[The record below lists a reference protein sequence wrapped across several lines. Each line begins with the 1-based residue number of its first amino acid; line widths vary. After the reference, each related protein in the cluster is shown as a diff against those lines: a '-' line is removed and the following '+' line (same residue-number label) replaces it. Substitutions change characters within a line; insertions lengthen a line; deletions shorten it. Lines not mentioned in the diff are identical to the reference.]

1 VTAALSFAAT
11 LAARTLDV
19 SIDLAA
25 GQTLAILGP
34 NGAGKSSLLNIIA
47 GLLRPDTGHATLAD
61 RTLFRLG
68 GAPGANPDPALPA
81 ASDPTA
87 GDLPAG
93 SRWLPPHR
101 RGVSLLAQQ
110 PLLFPHLTVL
120 DNVAFGPRSSGQS
133 RRQSR
138 ATATHWLGEVDAL
151 DLADRKPAQLSGGQA
166 QRIAV
171 ARALASHPA
180 LLLLDEPLAALDVG
194 VAQDVRRMLRR
205 VLAGRTVIFVTH
217 DILDAL
223 TLADRV
229 VVIHNGTIVEQG
241 PTREVLRRPR
251 TGFTAELTGL
261 NLLTGAGTS
270 ATPNAVERTGTTA
283 GLRLADG
290 TMLTATRGA
299 GDGILT
305 ATRGAGD
312 GTSTATAAFATAT
325 SDPTSAPA
333 ATAIP
338 ASGAATALAVSPSA
352 VRISLERPTAST
364 TNVVAATIRDLDPHG
379 DLVRVH
385 SALLAADVPASL
397 VVDLDLRPGLRV
409 YFSFEQAAATIY
421 PL

>member
-1 VTAALSFAAT
+1 MTTVPVPPAALSFAAT

-19 SIDLAA
+19 AIDLAA

-34 NGAGKSSLLNIIA
+34 NGAGKSSLLDIVA
-47 GLLRPDTGHATLAD
+47 GLLRPDTGHAMLAG

-68 GAPGANPDPALPA
+68 DQPADPGADSADPSGAASADPADPA
-81 ASDPTA
+81 SAATLA
-87 GDLPAG
+87 AG

-120 DNVAFGPRSSGQS
+120 DNVAFGPRSAGQS

-138 ATATHWLGEVDAL
+138 ATAAHWLEEVDAL

-171 ARALASHPA
+171 ARALASAPA

-217 DILDAL
+217 DILDAF

-229 VVIHNGTIVEQG
+229 LVVHNGTIVEQG
-241 PTREVLRRPR
+241 PTRDVLRRPR
-251 TGFTAELTGL
+251 TGFTAELAGL
-261 NLLTGAGTS
+261 NLLTGVGTAAGLQLDD
-270 ATPNAVERTGTTA
+270 GTT
-283 GLRLADG
+283 
-290 TMLTATRGA
+290 LTAAGGA
-299 GDGILT
+299 PP
-305 ATRGAGD
+305 AR
-312 GTSTATAAFATAT
+312 AA
-325 SDPTSAPA
+325 
-333 ATAIP
+333 
-338 ASGAATALAVSPSA
+338 ALAVSPSA
-352 VRISLERPTAST
+352 VAVSLARPPAGIS
-364 TNVVAATIRDLDPHG
+364 NVVAATIRDLDPHG

-397 VVDLDLRPGLRV
+397 AVDLDLRPGLPV
-409 YFSFEQAAATIY
+409 YFSFDPADATIY

>member
-1 VTAALSFAAT
+1 VTAAGSANLQSDVGPPAALSFAAT

-34 NGAGKSSLLNIIA
+34 NGAGKSSLLSIIA

-68 GAPGANPDPALPA
+68 GPA
-81 ASDPTA
+81 AA
-87 GDLPAG
+87 

-110 PLLFPHLTVL
+110 PLLFPHLSVL
-120 DNVAFGPRSSGQS
+120 DNVAFGPRSGAQS

-171 ARALASHPA
+171 ARALASDPA

-205 VLAGRTVIFVTH
+205 VLAGRTVILVTH

-229 VVIHNGTIVEQG
+229 VVVHNGTIVEQG
-241 PTREVLRRPR
+241 PTRDVLQRPR
-251 TGFTAELTGL
+251 TRFTAELAAL
-261 NLLTGAGTS
+261 NLLTGVATS
-270 ATPNAVERTGTTA
+270 D
-283 GLRLADG
+283 GLVLADG
-290 TMLTATRGA
+290 TVLAAAGGA
-299 GDGILT
+299 HDG
-305 ATRGAGD
+305 AHDGAPG
-312 GTSTATAAFATAT
+312 GAHV
-325 SDPTSAPA
+325 
-333 ATAIP
+333 
-338 ASGAATALAVSPSA
+338 GAAAAVAVRPSA
-352 VRISLERPTAST
+352 VTISLTPPPAGTP
-364 TNVVAATIRDLDPHG
+364 NVVRETVRDLDPHG

-385 SALLAADVPASL
+385 SAQLAADVPPSV
-397 VVDLDLRPGLRV
+397 VVDLDLTPGMIV
-409 YFSFEQAAATIY
+409 YFAFTPAAATIY